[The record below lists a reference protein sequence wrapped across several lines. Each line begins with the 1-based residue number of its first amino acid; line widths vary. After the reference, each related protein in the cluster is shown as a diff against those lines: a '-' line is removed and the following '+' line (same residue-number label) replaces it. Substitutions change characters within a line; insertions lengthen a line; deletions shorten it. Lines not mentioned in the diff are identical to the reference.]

1 MIERQ
6 IIVGMITNTTFL
18 QQIRNIYDPILIEST
33 SAKRIAGWAWSY
45 FEKYNKAIDKDIETL
60 FFKQVKQLSKTDAED
75 IEEILSGLSDE
86 SIEDPINIQY
96 LLDETQKYF
105 KERRLSLL
113 SDSIQALVAVG
124 QLEDAEKMALDYM
137 PIANDS
143 EASLDLNSKITLDRV
158 EKAFIETGQPVV
170 TFPKQLGKFW
180 NSQFVKG
187 GLISILASDKKGK
200 SFFLLD
206 IAIRAC
212 RQKKKVVFF
221 QAGDMTESSQ
231 LKRICV
237 YLTQKSDQK
246 RYCGKMWQPVRDCI
260 NNQLNECTREE
271 RECSFGIFEGK
282 DKKYLRQ
289 EITFDELVEMYNDNK
304 DYLPCCNCEEY
315 ETRPWGAVWIEEVD
329 VGENALTVKEAQVA
343 IDNFF
348 IKHKRNFK
356 LSSHANGTLSI
367 KQIRALLAVWEKQEF
382 IPDLIVIDYADLLI
396 PEIKEFRHGQDE
408 IWRGLRRLSQEKGQ
422 PLVVTATQA
431 DARAYEKNKLTVSNF
446 SEDKRKN
453 AHITASYALNQDS
466 KGREKKIGIIRLG
479 ELLLREDDYDITRE
493 VTILQNLKRGRPFI
507 ASYW

>member
-45 FEKYNKAIDKDIETL
+45 FERYNKAIGKNIETL
-60 FFKQVKQLSKTDAED
+60 FFEQVKQLSKTDAED
-75 IEEILSGLSDE
+75 IEEILSGLSEE
-86 SIEDPINIQY
+86 SIENPVNLQY

-113 SDSIQALVAVG
+113 SDNIQALVAVG
-124 QLEDAEKMALDYM
+124 QLEDAEKMALDYK

-143 EASLDLNSKITLDRV
+143 EASLDLNSEITLDRI

-231 LKRICV
+231 LKRICI

-260 NNQLNECTREE
+260 HNQLNECTKEE

-289 EITFDELVEMYNDNK
+289 EITFDELIEVYNDNK
-304 DYLPCCNCEEY
+304 DYLPCYNCEEY
-315 ETRPWGAVWIEEVD
+315 ETRSWGAVWIEEVD
-329 VGENALTVKEAQVA
+329 VGENTLTVKEAQKA
-343 IDNFF
+343 INNFF